1 MTGIDINLRKSKR
14 MIIDWDKIF
23 WREQVFIYTVASIFG
38 CDRGL
43 SFFYQAV
50 WYLTQLLLTQL
61 FIINSINNYIRM
73 NLFNLIIRWIFTQK
87 TVSLWELSQLG
98 LPNFI
103 NFMAARYWVRK
114 VPVIGQA
121 VEYSLT
127 PLMYY
132 ISCLGVHNIIAS
144 SWQTF

>member
-1 MTGIDINLRKSKR
+1 MIGIRFFGENKFS
-14 MIIDWDKIF
+14 
-23 WREQVFIYTVASIFG
+23 FI
-38 CDRGL
+38 
-43 SFFYQAV
+43 
-50 WYLTQLLLTQL
+50 QLLVFLVVRSLIFLPSSMIFNTTIINTI
-61 FIINSINNYIRM
+61 IINSINNYMRM

-103 NFMAARYWVRK
+103 NFMAARYWVRQ